1 MIFIASNKMV
11 KERAPIFSDSRYQKE
26 LEERNIRMEIKRKER
41 EDELQLKELLE
52 AEELAKRQMHKSG

>member
-1 MIFIASNKMV
+1 MV